1 MNREFLEQLGLEKDA
16 VDKVM
21 AEHGKAVNATK
32 TELTEAKTAVE
43 TLQEQL
49 NQRNADIEE
58 LKKQTGSSEELQG
71 KLKELQNKYES
82 ETQELQGKLTQAKLD
97 AAVELALTKNGA
109 RNNATVKP
117 LLKIDELE
125 LTDEGL
131 KGLDDQLKAVKEEN
145 PYLFG
150 ESEEEPKPR
159 FSRPGNPSVSGN
171 HEPQSLQDAIAQEL
185 NK

>member
-32 TELTEAKTAVE
+32 TELTEAKTTVE

-58 LKKQTGSSEELQG
+58 LRKQAGSIEELQG

-109 RNNATVKP
+109 RNNKAVRA
-117 LLKIDELE
+117 LLNAEELE
-125 LTDEGL
+125 LSDDGV
-131 KGLDDQLKAVKEEN
+131 KGLDDQLNAVKEEN

-150 ESEEEPKPR
+150 EAEEEKKPR
-159 FSRPGNPSVSGN
+159 FSKPGNPTISGN
-171 HEPQSLQDAIAQEL
+171 QEPQSLQDAIAQEL